1 MSLERYTEDVD
12 FANDLIHSE
21 LFRPPYARITP
32 AQARFLGQRYKLVM
46 WDIISRDYNRKLS
59 PRTCLK
65 NVTKHLAP
73 GAIVVFH
80 DSEKGLPQHALRP
93 CPARWRR
100 SGRWGSNAK
109 PSNSDMRFV
118 VAITAASGAI
128 YARLTIERLLASPC
142 VSEIALVCSRHARE
156 VMAHEGV
163 SLPVDGRIREYA
175 NDDMFAPP
183 ASGSAR
189 YDGMAVVPS
198 TVGTVGR
205 VAAGT
210 AQSLI
215 ERAADVML
223 KGERR
228 RLVFVVRETPLSLI
242 HLRNMA
248 ALTEAG
254 AVILPA
260 SPSFSCRAA
269 GRRGAVRYGR
279 RPRRSIA
286 RGRYIAL

>member
-1 MSLERYTEDVD
+1 
-12 FANDLIHSE
+12 
-21 LFRPPYARITP
+21 
-32 AQARFLGQRYKLVM
+32 
-46 WDIISRDYNRKLS
+46 
-59 PRTCLK
+59 
-65 NVTKHLAP
+65 
-73 GAIVVFH
+73 
-80 DSEKGLPQHALRP
+80 
-93 CPARWRR
+93 
-100 SGRWGSNAK
+100 
-109 PSNSDMRFV
+109 MRFV

-163 SLPVDGRIREYA
+163 SLPVDTRIREYA

-223 KGERR
+223 KERR
-228 RLVFVVRETPLSLI
+228 RLVFVVRETP
-242 HLRNMA
+242 
-248 ALTEAG
+248 
-254 AVILPA
+254 
-260 SPSFSCRAA
+260 
-269 GRRGAVRYGR
+269 GR
-279 RPRRSIA
+279 
-286 RGRYIAL
+286 